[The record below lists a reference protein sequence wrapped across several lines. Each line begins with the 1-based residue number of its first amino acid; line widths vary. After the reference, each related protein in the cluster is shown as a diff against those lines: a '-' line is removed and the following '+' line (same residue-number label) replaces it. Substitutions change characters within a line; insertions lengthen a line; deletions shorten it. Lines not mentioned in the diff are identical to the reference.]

1 MLVMSEC
8 PHDYFCDS
16 ADSDEIGEGAGMKK
30 GLHQVCFGHFEF
42 SSHWDSKGEVSP
54 GTAPTGLPA
63 PSPVPVAIKAKPL
76 GAAHS
81 AHLRK

>member
-30 GLHQVCFGHFEF
+30 GLHQVCFGHFEL
-42 SSHWDSKGEVSP
+42 SSHWDNKGEVS
-54 GTAPTGLPA
+54 
-63 PSPVPVAIKAKPL
+63 
-76 GAAHS
+76 
-81 AHLRK
+81 